1 MKMSEWKKYNLGVPL
16 RVGLSAA
23 SPRCS
28 RASLAA
34 GFPLLSLTQ
43 DSLNHYFLDL
53 QDEHNPVNPT
63 IRQILFQ
70 TIKRADK

>member
-1 MKMSEWKKYNLGVPL
+1 MSEWKKYNLGVPL

-23 SPRCS
+23 SPRCG

-43 DSLNHYFLDL
+43 KNLNHDSLDFLDYQDFNSKKSNLSLNH
-53 QDEHNPVNPT
+53 
-63 IRQILFQ
+63 
-70 TIKRADK
+70 IKQSTDK